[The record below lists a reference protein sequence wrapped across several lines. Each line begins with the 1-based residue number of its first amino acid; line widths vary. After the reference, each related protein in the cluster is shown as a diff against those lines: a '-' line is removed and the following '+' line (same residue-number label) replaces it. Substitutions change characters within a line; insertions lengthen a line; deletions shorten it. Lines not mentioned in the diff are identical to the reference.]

1 MSSRSIHVIACD
13 RIPFLFKAI
22 VNDIYLILFAHSS
35 VRHLSCFHL
44 LAVVHCAAVNM
55 DMQIL
60 FKTLLSILLDI
71 YPEVGLL
78 DHMAVQFLSFGGN
91 TILFS
96 IAVAPFYNPITRVQL
111 LYITAN
117 AFYFLFYQ

>member
-1 MSSRSIHVIACD
+1 M
-13 RIPFLFKAI
+13 
-22 VNDIYLILFAHSS
+22 NDIYLILFAHSS
-35 VRHLSCFHL
+35 VRHLNCFHL
-44 LAVVHCAAVNM
+44 LAVVHCAAMNM

-78 DHMAVQFLSFGGN
+78 DHMVVQFLNFGGN

-96 IAVAPFYNPITRVQL
+96 IAVAPF
-111 LYITAN
+111 
-117 AFYFLFYQ
+117 